1 MNNRYCYFTYSQ
13 LVTISIV
20 KNLRIIARLDIKS
33 PYLIKGIQL
42 EGVRK
47 LGLPNNF
54 ALKYYNEGIDEIYY
68 EDAVAS
74 LYNRNNILEIV
85 EETSK
90 NVFIPLTVG
99 GGLRSTEDIKKVL
112 NSGADKISINT
123 AALKDSKII
132 SDASRKFGSSTIV
145 LSIQAKKKS
154 NGWEAYY
161 DNGREHSYKDVVEW
175 AQEGEQLGAGEIL
188 ITSVD
193 NEGTQK
199 GFDIELIN
207 SIIKKVKIPVVAS
220 GGMGKLEHIY
230 NLVKETEVDA
240 IAIANCLH
248 YNHYSVDQ
256 IKKFCKEKNISVRL

>member
-1 MNNRYCYFTYSQ
+1 M
-13 LVTISIV
+13 
-20 KNLRIIARLDIKS
+20 DIKA

-47 LGLPNNF
+47 LGFPNDY
-54 ALKYYNEGIDEIYY
+54 ALKYYNEGVDEIYY

-74 LYNRNNILEIV
+74 LYNRNNIVEIV
-85 EETSK
+85 EETS
-90 NVFIPLTVG
+90 NNIFIPLTVG
-99 GGLRSTEDIKKVL
+99 GGLRSVKDIQKVL

-123 AALKDSKII
+123 EALKNPKII
-132 SDASRKFGSSTIV
+132 SESSSQFGSSTIV
-145 LSIQAKKKS
+145 LSIQAKKTN

-161 DNGREHSYKDVVEW
+161 DNGREHSNKNVIDW

-193 NEGTQK
+193 NEGTQN

-207 SIIKKVKIPVVAS
+207 SVMKKVKIPVIAS

-230 NLVKETEVDA
+230 DLVKKTDVDA
-240 IAIANCLH
+240 IAIAHCLH
-248 YNHYSVDQ
+248 YGKFSITD
-256 IKKFCKEKNISVRL
+256 IKKFCTEKNIKTRI

>member
-1 MNNRYCYFTYSQ
+1 MR
-13 LVTISIV
+13 
-20 KNLRIIARLDIKS
+20 NLRIISRLDIKA

-47 LGLPNNF
+47 LGYPNDY

-74 LYNRNNILEIV
+74 LYNRNNIAEIV
-85 EETSK
+85 EQTS
-90 NVFIPLTVG
+90 NNIFIPLTVG
-99 GGLRSTEDIKKVL
+99 GGLRSVGDIQTML

-123 AALKDSKII
+123 EALKNPKII
-132 SDASRKFGSSTIV
+132 SESSKQFGSSTIV
-145 LSIQAKKKS
+145 LSIQAKKINNS
-154 NGWEAYY
+154 WEAYY
-161 DNGREHSYKDVVEW
+161 DNGREHSNKNVIDW

-207 SIIKKVKIPVVAS
+207 SVIKKVKIPVIAS
-220 GGMGKLEHIY
+220 GGMGKLEHISE
-230 NLVKETEVDA
+230 LVKDTDVDA
-240 IAIANCLH
+240 IAIAHCLH
-248 YNHYSVDQ
+248 YGKFSIKD
-256 IKKFCKEKNISVRL
+256 IKKFCIEKNISTRI